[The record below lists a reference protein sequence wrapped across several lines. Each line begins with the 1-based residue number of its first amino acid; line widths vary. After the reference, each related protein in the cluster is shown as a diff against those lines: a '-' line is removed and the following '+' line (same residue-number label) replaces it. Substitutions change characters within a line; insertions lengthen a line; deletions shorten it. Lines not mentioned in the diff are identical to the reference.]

1 MRSRTLKLLTLIF
14 SLMWMS
20 KAFSALL
27 IGIDCP
33 TEVYTHELFTCRVYA
48 TPMNES
54 LDVKLFIHSAE
65 GFFEVLKPVQVEF
78 NAEPMALKS
87 FDVNCWAGEESGV
100 DALTVDAT
108 YGGKKTGA
116 LAGIK
121 IGEPSLKAFFETV
134 TAEAGKTKTM
144 KVTLKGKGYDVHV
157 KLVSPTSSI
166 SVSEPVYIDEVDGS
180 KKIQLSLTP
189 SPTALGSYTLYL
201 YLSFVDEKGTHVL
214 RYKVSVWV
222 NPSFYFIGILFAALL
237 AVVFLAYLG
246 YRHWRGKKGKGK
258 PSEAQ

>member
-1 MRSRTLKLLTLIF
+1 MKSRTLKMLTLLF
-14 SLMWMS
+14 SLIWMS

-27 IGIDCP
+27 IGVDCP

-48 TPMNES
+48 TPMEEAS
-54 LDVKLFIHSAE
+54 EVKLFIHSAE
-65 GFFEVLKPVQVEF
+65 GYFEVLKPVQVEF

-108 YGGKKTGA
+108 YDDKKTGA

-134 TAEAGKTKTM
+134 TAEAGKTKSM

-166 SVSEPVYIDEVDGS
+166 SVSEPVYIDQIDGS
-180 KKIQLSLTP
+180 KKVSLSLTP
-189 SPTALGSYTLYL
+189 SPTALGGYTIYL
-201 YLSFVDEKGTHVL
+201 YVDYVDERGTHTL

-222 NPSFYFIGILFAALL
+222 NPSFYLVGILFAALL

-246 YRHWRGKKGKGK
+246 YRRWRGKKEGGK